1 MAGALAKINQT
12 IHVASGKHHSRPS
25 LPYRRPMMVCMSQNK
40 SYWAFIHEDIE
51 SHLKQAIPLREPVQV
66 FEPMRHF
73 VFTSPPS
80 TAPALCI
87 AACELVGGH
96 RDRAV
101 AAASA
106 LHVMHASAYTH
117 EQLPLSDRPRV
128 VPTSRPIAHHVYNP
142 NVELLLPDGIVP
154 FGLELLARSDD
165 PAQNNSGRILRVMIE
180 MTRAFGSQEMV
191 DGQYKEILC
200 SQLDDKDP
208 RYAELINYTCE
219 KKEGGLHSCGA
230 ASGAIL
236 GGGSEEEIEKLRRY
250 GFYMGMIQGISQ
262 RLIPNQS
269 KKIEEFKNLALEEL
283 KGFNNEANIEAISS
297 FINVNY
303 SHV

>member
-12 IHVASGKHHSRPS
+12 VHVSSGMHHRRRSM
-25 LPYRRPMMVCMSQNK
+25 PYRPMMVSMSQSK
-40 SYWAFIHEDIE
+40 SYWASIHEDIE
-51 SHLKQAIPLREPVQV
+51 SHLKQAIPLREPAQV

-73 VFTSPPS
+73 VFSSPPS

-96 RDRAV
+96 RDQAV

-128 VPTSRPIAHHVYNP
+128 IPTSRPIANHVYNP
-142 NVELLLPDGIVP
+142 NVELLLPDGILP
-154 FGLELLARSDD
+154 FGLELLARSDN
-165 PAQNNSGRILRVMIE
+165 PGENNSGRILRVMIE

-191 DGQYKEILC
+191 DGQYNEVLC
-200 SQLDDKDP
+200 CHLDDKDP
-208 RYAELINYTCE
+208 RYADLMYYTCE
-219 KKEGGLHSCGA
+219 KKEGRLHACGA

-250 GFYMGMIQGISQ
+250 GFYVGMIQGLGQ
-262 RLIPNQS
+262 RPIPNRS
-269 KKIEEFKNLALEEL
+269 KKIEEFQNLALEEL
-283 KGFNNEANIEAISS
+283 KGFDNKAKVEMIPS
-297 FINVNY
+297 FVEVNY
-303 SHV
+303 SHA